1 MCTILMFKN
10 ELQTLLLLVFFIF
23 NTLIMS
29 LFHYTYEQPN
39 VIKYNQLQL
48 PI

>member
-10 ELQTLLLLVFFIF
+10 ELQTILLLVFFIF

-39 VIKYNQLQL
+39 VIKYNLLQL
-48 PI
+48 HI